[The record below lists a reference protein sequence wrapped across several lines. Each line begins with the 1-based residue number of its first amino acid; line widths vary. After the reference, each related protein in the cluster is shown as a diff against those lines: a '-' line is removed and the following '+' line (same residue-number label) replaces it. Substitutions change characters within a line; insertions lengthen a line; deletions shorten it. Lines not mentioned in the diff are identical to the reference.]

1 MHPELFH
8 ILEKF
13 RKMEL
18 EKKKTRPTKRVFTGP
33 IVKYQSF
40 TMPLVEEVSPNKSAS
55 SESLTKMDVDDAE
68 EVKER
73 R

>member
-1 MHPELFH
+1 
-8 ILEKF
+8 
-13 RKMEL
+13 MEL

-40 TMPLVEEVSPNKSAS
+40 TMPLVEEASPNKSGS
-55 SESLTKMDVDDAE
+55 SESLSRMECDDVE
-68 EVKER
+68 EIKER